1 MFPPILEIY
10 IVWHPNDSAGE
21 EAAEQFVNHFQGNIY
36 SGLLGGAVAVYIRS
50 AAWLASGG
58 APRPIIFPGKSQDGV
73 AGAQFVVIV
82 PVLGIE
88 LARAAQFAGEWQT
101 YLLSMMNERAH
112 WPERVNI
119 YPLQI
124 NSCDENSWLAQ
135 SFRLFQGI
143 AARDVSASAAMQA
156 PEADLRCRDLAQGIA
171 QWLGESKRL
180 QVFISHTKRIG
191 IGEEDVGGLIQK
203 VREVIDST
211 RLKAFFDAQDLQPGD
226 NWEKVLHES
235 AATSALLAL
244 RTDLYASRTWCQR
257 EMLAAKF
264 NGMPIVILDALKTG
278 EARGSFLMDHVAR
291 VPIRFAKEEEVIAGI
306 RAGLNL
312 LVDVCLQRIL
322 WNKQA
327 EMNSAKTK
335 RPIHWWAPHAPEP
348 VTLCRWLQQQHDQGI
363 QVWAHGLCIIHP
375 DPPLGEDEKAVL
387 TQIAHFAGVQGELDV
402 VTPRILAARGG

>member
-1 MFPPILEIY
+1 
-10 IVWHPNDSAGE
+10 
-21 EAAEQFVNHFQGNIY
+21 
-36 SGLLGGAVAVYIRS
+36 
-50 AAWLASGG
+50 
-58 APRPIIFPGKSQDGV
+58 V

-191 IGEEDVGGLIQK
+191 IGEEDVGVLIQK

-278 EARGSFLMDHVAR
+278 EARGSFLMDHVSR
-291 VPIRFAKEEEVIAGI
+291 VPIRFTKEDEVIAGI

-327 EMNSAKTK
+327 AMNPAKTK

-348 VTLCRWLQQQHDQGI
+348 VTLCRWLKQQHKQGI